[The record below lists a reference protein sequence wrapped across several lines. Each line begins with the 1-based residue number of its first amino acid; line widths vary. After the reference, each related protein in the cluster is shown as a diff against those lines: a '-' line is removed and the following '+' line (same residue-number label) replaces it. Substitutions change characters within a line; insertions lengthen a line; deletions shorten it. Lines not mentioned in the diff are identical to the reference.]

1 MLFAA
6 AFCVAPDVAAVSAAA
21 RTTTSES
28 ATMLRFF
35 IWMLPES
42 GGSVAAIGTD
52 HSSLRRML
60 SQRSPRCQYQSCDWS
75 LPEGRGRGDRHGRG
89 AADADLGHDP
99 VAVAPVGRARE
110 LDHVA
115 CRRAG
120 DALEEERRRV
130 KRNAERARLLFVR
143 HRRLDRL
150 RAPNDRDP

>member
-6 AFCVAPDVAAVSAAA
+6 AFCVAAPEVAAVSAAA

-75 LPEGRGRGDRHGRG
+75 LPEGGSGGDRHGG
-89 AADADLGHDP
+89 GPADADLGHDP
-99 VAVAPVGRARE
+99 V
-110 LDHVA
+110 
-115 CRRAG
+115 
-120 DALEEERRRV
+120 
-130 KRNAERARLLFVR
+130 
-143 HRRLDRL
+143 
-150 RAPNDRDP
+150 